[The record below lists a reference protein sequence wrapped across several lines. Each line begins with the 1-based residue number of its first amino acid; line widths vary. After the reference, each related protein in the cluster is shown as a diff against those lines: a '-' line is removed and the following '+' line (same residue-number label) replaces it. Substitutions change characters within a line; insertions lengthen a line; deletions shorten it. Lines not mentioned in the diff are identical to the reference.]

1 MKISRKYAEIVIFV
15 ALYLTA
21 IYLWT
26 QPIQDNTLPY
36 GEFDAISHI
45 QVADYMSQSDKSLV
59 YLPPY
64 IDLRYGID
72 NLYRPH
78 TLWYHPPFHT
88 NFAIMQII
96 GNERIVPIYLTNAI
110 FATAI
115 IISVY
120 FVIRRLFGFVP
131 AILSALLIMF
141 SPRDFMPFLWGQW
154 PERLAYAFIPLILY
168 CFYMYYTA
176 YSDNNNK
183 PIYIYLT
190 ALFLAI
196 NMLIHPLVFFHSVF
210 GLIVLAIF
218 LAIKEKKFPFNFKHI
233 SISAIIIIVMLA
245 IFPLQ
250 TGNVINHFL
259 QESGGQTNS
268 DFSRIF
274 KWSFDPEDFKGS
286 VPANYFSFSEM
297 HGLWTMPF
305 IALGILFLAF
315 RRERRDI
322 FLLAWIVSLYLVLH
336 RDFFGS
342 MIFLHRSLS
351 ASAHIFAPLTVIGM
365 LSLSSIVKLPK
376 NYNTYIK
383 YALAIVFIFLAISI
397 NGKNAYPTL
406 KNAYSGLS
414 KMNSAQFEVSEW
426 LMENTEI
433 DENATIIG
441 SLIFKRSRWM
451 AAISQRPFNYF
462 STISLDDEKFLEHLN
477 KDYFIVDYSD
487 FILLNNKNAIAQ
499 LQAFEAQIL
508 ANYTLLYNKNN
519 IIVYK
524 K

>member
-1 MKISRKYAEIVIFV
+1 MKISRKYAETVIFV

-26 QPIQDNTLPY
+26 QPIQDNTMPY

-45 QVADYMSQSDKSLV
+45 QVADYMSQSDKSLL

-64 IDLRYGID
+64 IDLRYWID
-72 NLYRPH
+72 NAYRPH

-88 NFAIMQII
+88 NFAVMQVL
-96 GNERIVPIYLTNAI
+96 GAERIVPIYLTNAI
-110 FATAI
+110 FSTAI

-120 FVIRRLFGFVP
+120 FVMRRLFGFLP
-131 AILSALLIMF
+131 AVLSALLIIF

-168 CFYMYYTA
+168 CCYMYYIA
-176 YSDNNNK
+176 YSDNKDK

-196 NMLIHPLVFFHSVF
+196 NMLIHPLVFFHSIF
-210 GLIVLAIF
+210 GLVVLAIF
-218 LAIKEKKFPFNFKHI
+218 LAIKEKKFPFNIKHI
-233 SISAIIIIVMLA
+233 SISVMIIIVMLA
-245 IFPLQ
+245 ISPLQ
-250 TGNVINHFL
+250 TGNVIIKFSK
-259 QESGGQTNS
+259 ESSEQTDS

-274 KWSFDPEDFKGS
+274 KWSFEPERFEGS
-286 VPANYFSFSEM
+286 VPASYFSFKEM

-305 IALGILFLAF
+305 IVLGILFLAF
-315 RRERRDI
+315 RRERKDI
-322 FLLAWIVSLYLVLH
+322 FLLAWVVSLYLVLH

-365 LSLSSIVKLPK
+365 LSLSSIVKLPR

-397 NGKNAYPTL
+397 NGKSAYPVL
-406 KNAYSGLS
+406 KNAYGGLS
-414 KMNSAQFEVSEW
+414 RMNSAQFEVSEW
-426 LMENTEI
+426 LMENTEL

-441 SLIFKRSRWM
+441 PLIFKRSRWM
-451 AAISQRPFNYF
+451 AAISQRPFSYF
-462 STISLDDEKFLEHLN
+462 PAISLDDDLFVEHLT

-487 FILLNNKNAIAQ
+487 FILLNNENAIAQ
-499 LQAFEAQIL
+499 LQTFESSVL
-508 ANYTLLYNKNN
+508 ANYTRLYNKNN
-519 IIVYK
+519 IRVYK

>member
-1 MKISRKYAEIVIFV
+1 MKISRKYAETVIFV

-26 QPIQDNTLPY
+26 QPIQDNTMPY

-45 QVADYMSQSDKSLV
+45 QVADYMSQSDKSLL

-64 IDLRYGID
+64 IDLRYWID
-72 NLYRPH
+72 NAYRPH

-88 NFAIMQII
+88 NFAVMQVL
-96 GNERIVPIYLTNAI
+96 GAERIVPIYLTNAI
-110 FATAI
+110 FSTAI

-120 FVIRRLFGFVP
+120 FVMRRLFGFLP
-131 AILSALLIMF
+131 AVLSALLIIF

-168 CFYMYYTA
+168 CCYMYYIA
-176 YSDNNNK
+176 YSDNKDK

-196 NMLIHPLVFFHSVF
+196 NMLIHPLVFFHSIF
-210 GLIVLAIF
+210 GLVVLAIF
-218 LAIKEKKFPFNFKHI
+218 LAIKEKKFPFNIKHI
-233 SISAIIIIVMLA
+233 SISVMIIIVMLA
-245 IFPLQ
+245 ISPLQ
-250 TGNVINHFL
+250 TGNVIIKFSK
-259 QESGGQTNS
+259 ESSEQTDS

-274 KWSFDPEDFKGS
+274 KWSFEPERFEGS
-286 VPANYFSFSEM
+286 VPASYFSFKEM

-305 IALGILFLAF
+305 IVLGILFLAF
-315 RRERRDI
+315 RRERKDI
-322 FLLAWIVSLYLVLH
+322 FLLAWVVSLYLVLH

-365 LSLSSIVKLPK
+365 LSLSSIVKLPR

-397 NGKNAYPTL
+397 NGKSAYPVL
-406 KNAYSGLS
+406 KNAYGGLS
-414 KMNSAQFEVSEW
+414 RLNSAQFEVCAW
-426 LMENTEI
+426 LMEHTEL
-433 DENATIIG
+433 DENATIIAP
-441 SLIFKRSRWM
+441 LIFKRSRWM
-451 AAISQRPFNYF
+451 AAISQRPFSYF
-462 STISLDDEKFLEHLN
+462 PAISLDDDLFVEHLT

-487 FILLNNKNAIAQ
+487 FILLNNENAIAQ
-499 LQAFEAQIL
+499 LQTFESSVL
-508 ANYTLLYNKNN
+508 ANYTRLYNKNN
-519 IIVYK
+519 IRVYK

>member
-1 MKISRKYAEIVIFV
+1 MKISRKYAETVIFV

-26 QPIQDNTLPY
+26 QPIQDNTMPY

-45 QVADYMSQSDKSLV
+45 QVADYMSQSDKSLL

-64 IDLRYGID
+64 IDLRYWID
-72 NLYRPH
+72 NAYRPH

-88 NFAIMQII
+88 NFAVMQVL
-96 GNERIVPIYLTNAI
+96 GAERIVPIYLTNAI
-110 FATAI
+110 FSTAI

-120 FVIRRLFGFVP
+120 FVMRRLFGFLP
-131 AILSALLIMF
+131 AVLSALLIIF

-168 CFYMYYTA
+168 CCYMYYIA
-176 YSDNNNK
+176 YSDNKDK

-196 NMLIHPLVFFHSVF
+196 NMLIHPLVFFHSIF
-210 GLIVLAIF
+210 GLVVLAIF
-218 LAIKEKKFPFNFKHI
+218 LAIKEKKFPFNIKHI
-233 SISAIIIIVMLA
+233 SISVMIIIVMLA
-245 IFPLQ
+245 ISPLQ
-250 TGNVINHFL
+250 TGNVIIKFSK
-259 QESGGQTNS
+259 ESSEQTDS

-274 KWSFDPEDFKGS
+274 KWSFEPERFEGS
-286 VPANYFSFSEM
+286 VPASYFSFKEM

-305 IALGILFLAF
+305 IVLGILFLAF

-322 FLLAWIVSLYLVLH
+322 FLLAWVVSLYLVLH

-365 LSLSSIVKLPK
+365 LSLSSIVKLPR

-397 NGKNAYPTL
+397 NGKSAYPVL
-406 KNAYSGLS
+406 KNAYGGLS
-414 KMNSAQFEVSEW
+414 RMNSAQFEVSEW
-426 LMENTEI
+426 LMENTEL

-441 SLIFKRSRWM
+441 PLIFKRSRWM
-451 AAISQRPFNYF
+451 AAISQRPFSYF
-462 STISLDDEKFLEHLN
+462 PAISLDDDLFVEHLT

-487 FILLNNKNAIAQ
+487 FILLNNENAIAQ
-499 LQAFEAQIL
+499 LQTFESSVL
-508 ANYTLLYNKNN
+508 ANYTRLYNKNN
-519 IIVYK
+519 IRVYK

>member
-1 MKISRKYAEIVIFV
+1 
-15 ALYLTA
+15 
-21 IYLWT
+21 
-26 QPIQDNTLPY
+26 
-36 GEFDAISHI
+36 
-45 QVADYMSQSDKSLV
+45 
-59 YLPPY
+59 
-64 IDLRYGID
+64 
-72 NLYRPH
+72 
-78 TLWYHPPFHT
+78 
-88 NFAIMQII
+88 
-96 GNERIVPIYLTNAI
+96 
-110 FATAI
+110 
-115 IISVY
+115 
-120 FVIRRLFGFVP
+120 
-131 AILSALLIMF
+131 
-141 SPRDFMPFLWGQW
+141 
-154 PERLAYAFIPLILY
+154 
-168 CFYMYYTA
+168 
-176 YSDNNNK
+176 
-183 PIYIYLT
+183 
-190 ALFLAI
+190 
-196 NMLIHPLVFFHSVF
+196 
-210 GLIVLAIF
+210 
-218 LAIKEKKFPFNFKHI
+218 
-233 SISAIIIIVMLA
+233 MLA

-305 IALGILFLAF
+305 LVLGILFLAF

-322 FLLAWIVSLYLVLH
+322 FLLAWIVSLYIVLH

-351 ASAHIFAPLTVIGM
+351 ASAHIFAPLTAIGM

-426 LMENTEI
+426 LMENTEL

-451 AAISQRPFNYF
+451 AAISQRPFSYF

-499 LQAFEAQIL
+499 LQTFESSVL
-508 ANYTLLYNKNN
+508 ANHTQLYNKNN
-519 IIVYK
+519 IRVYK

>member
-1 MKISRKYAEIVIFV
+1 M
-15 ALYLTA
+15 
-21 IYLWT
+21 
-26 QPIQDNTLPY
+26 PY

-45 QVADYMSQSDKSLV
+45 QVADYMSQSDKSLL

-64 IDLRYGID
+64 IDLRYWID
-72 NLYRPH
+72 NAYRPH

-88 NFAIMQII
+88 NFAVMQVL
-96 GNERIVPIYLTNAI
+96 GAERIVPIYLTNAI
-110 FATAI
+110 FSTAI

-120 FVIRRLFGFVP
+120 FVMRRLFGFLP
-131 AILSALLIMF
+131 AVLSALLIIF

-168 CFYMYYTA
+168 CCYMYYIA
-176 YSDNNNK
+176 YSDNKDK

-196 NMLIHPLVFFHSVF
+196 NMLIHPLVFFHSIF
-210 GLIVLAIF
+210 GLVVLAIF
-218 LAIKEKKFPFNFKHI
+218 LAIKEKKFPFNIKHI
-233 SISAIIIIVMLA
+233 SISVMIIIVMLA
-245 IFPLQ
+245 ISPLQ
-250 TGNVINHFL
+250 TGNVIIKFSK
-259 QESGGQTNS
+259 ESSEQTDS

-274 KWSFDPEDFKGS
+274 KWSFEPERFEGS
-286 VPANYFSFSEM
+286 VPASYFSFKEM

-305 IALGILFLAF
+305 IVLGILFLAF
-315 RRERRDI
+315 RRERKDI
-322 FLLAWIVSLYLVLH
+322 FLLAWVVSLYLVLH

-365 LSLSSIVKLPK
+365 LSLSSIVKLPR

-397 NGKNAYPTL
+397 NGKSAYPVL
-406 KNAYSGLS
+406 KNAYGGLS
-414 KMNSAQFEVSEW
+414 RMNSAQFEVSEW
-426 LMENTEI
+426 LMENTEL

-441 SLIFKRSRWM
+441 PLIFKRSRWM
-451 AAISQRPFNYF
+451 AAISQRPFSYF
-462 STISLDDEKFLEHLN
+462 PAISLDDDLFVEHLT

-487 FILLNNKNAIAQ
+487 FILLNNENAIAQ
-499 LQAFEAQIL
+499 LQTFESSVL
-508 ANYTLLYNKNN
+508 ANYTRLYNKNN
-519 IIVYK
+519 IRVYK